1 MFHQIPAP
9 IRARMAYL
17 EEVDA
22 RDRTDGTPK
31 LQRLRQIPAETGKF
45 LALLA
50 ASAPPGEL
58 IEIGAS
64 GGYSTLWLS
73 LACRERGA
81 RLTTFEILPEKIH
94 LAGETYKL
102 AGVEPLVHLVH
113 ADARDHL
120 PRYNDVAFCFLDAEK
135 DLYQP
140 CYDAVVPKLVTG
152 GFFVADNA
160 ISHAAELASF
170 LNCAYSDERVDA
182 LVAPIGKGVLV
193 CRKA

>member
-1 MFHQIPAP
+1 
-9 IRARMAYL
+9 MAYL

-31 LQRLRQIPAETGKF
+31 LQRLRQIPVETGKF

-50 ASAPPGEL
+50 ASAPPGEV

-73 LACRERGA
+73 LACRERGG
-81 RLTTFEILPEKIH
+81 RLTTFEILPEKIQ
-94 LAGETYKL
+94 LAGETYQL
-102 AGVEPLVHLVH
+102 AGVESLIHLVH

-120 PRYNDVAFCFLDAEK
+120 SNYKNVAFCFLDAEK

-140 CYDAVVPKLVTG
+140 CYDAVIPNLVTG

-160 ISHAAELASF
+160 TSHATELTSF
-170 LNCAYSDERVDA
+170 LNCALADKRVDA
-182 LVAPIGKGVLV
+182 MVVPIGKGVLV